1 MRNFIEAVIQIGAL
15 ASKRHN
21 DNKIAVGIK
30 VDDILEPIYF
40 YKYDGSYHITTQV
53 RQRDKVEP
61 TKEEMIRKLI
71 DDNDNGLIDDIE
83 FKKQMKELVKL

>member
-1 MRNFIEAVIQIGAL
+1 MKAFITDDKFLVPYN
-15 ASKRHN
+15 KR
-21 DNKIAVGIK
+21 G
-30 VDDILEPIYF
+30 
-40 YKYDGSYHITTQV
+40 
-53 RQRDKVEP
+53 DKVEP